1 MIVIHTE
8 NRRKEMKKFLLIVI
22 ILIPIIVTVALNA
35 TGRLISMITPDNPT
49 GIEIRSSLNQVIE
62 KDDVIRVDIKDT
74 SEFIMVDILPLMT
87 KEDGI
92 NEPEK
97 EENNVGD
104 VDLVRQEGTN
114 KYFVIPKKVGIVKII
129 LSAIANVN
137 VRRAVTFNVT
147 SDSIENLT
155 VYNSYGSDLQES
167 ENYLV
172 NHSQQLY
179 FDIFPIEALSNNM
192 VTWKVSNGTSVEITP
207 NGYLTIREKGLSVI
221 RVMAK
226 DRNADLITK
235 DIIVDTAAAVV
246 KQKVGYV
253 EEGLASN
260 QYVNENFALDP
271 ENSSTTLVGEG
282 VYSVTYVDPLTQE
295 ELSDTIRIEEVKED
309 DWDFSD
315 RPEILYTNNGP
326 HFLKAVNLLTRDP
339 QEDVTFT
346 LDDSSMAD
354 YENETGALVPVKA
367 GILNITAKYKN
378 TEKSL
383 KVTIREKVSS
393 FELMLG
399 SEDAKLGIQL
409 TRKWGNYWFD
419 EEGELTN
426 KFNFGLYNK
435 ANLFDVVWNSSN
447 PDVISIENVEG
458 TQDVVLTFSEDGAGL
473 SSVISADLIVN
484 NRKVPGLRK
493 SFEFK
498 MMDTPDYVN
507 VYNFEEMKELAF
519 DEIYNACL
527 QSDIMATHVLSMNVG
542 ISIFGNGFLFDGS
555 QIPSLPLGVGAI
567 SIFREAYQWGRY
579 GVQQLEGKT
588 YTDTQSVE
596 KDLTFEELRMSN
608 AVSIEES
615 PNRGSC
621 FTIIAPWKGKI
632 AFKYMQVRNA
642 ERGIE
647 VVWAKDVSFE
657 GCILGDNNTYSVF
670 AVYPEFPHGAFGN
683 ERAKLAFKNNVIKH
697 SDGPGVAF
705 AYGNSID
712 AESLAK
718 GFMPDILVDG
728 FLDIYNWHTQES
740 FERMF
745 SKIVVQ
751 SLLAY
756 TSATQEAVNIIDKM
770 MVQAFKDNF
779 GSPVLN
785 NIYYWKDNKKYVS
798 VGMMALGAIFRTEAE
813 QIVCNDP
820 RLTVLDVP
828 MEDEKGVPLSSTV
841 NALKTLLKSFMDLDK
856 VTYSSALVCY
866 DFQGGKE
873 PAVKP
878 GDPVPQDYQL
888 YARLT
893 GQSVNLYE

>member
-1 MIVIHTE
+1 
-8 NRRKEMKKFLLIVI
+8 MKKFLLIVI

-35 TGRLISMITPDNPT
+35 TGRFISMITPDNPT
-49 GIEIRSSLNQVIE
+49 DIEIRSSLNQVIE
-62 KDDVIRVDIKDT
+62 KDDIIRVDIKDT
-74 SEFIMVDILPLMT
+74 NEFIMVDILPLMT

-147 SDSIENLT
+147 SDSIESLT
-155 VYNSYGSDLQES
+155 IYNSYGSDIQES
-167 ENYLV
+167 DNYKV
-172 NHSQQLY
+172 DHSQQLY

-192 VTWKVSNGTSVEITP
+192 VTWKVSNGTAVDITP
-207 NGYLTIREKGLSVI
+207 NGYLTIKEKGLSVI

-226 DRNADLITK
+226 DRNANLITK
-235 DIIVDTAAAVV
+235 DIIVDTTQAVV

-253 EEGLASN
+253 EEGLRSN
-260 QYVNENFALDP
+260 EYVNENFALDP
-271 ENSSTTLVGEG
+271 ENSSTILIGEN
-282 VYSVTYVDPLTQE
+282 VYSVTYVDPVSQE
-295 ELSDTIRIEEVKED
+295 EFTDTIKIEEVSEE

-326 HFLKAVNLLTRDP
+326 HFLKAVNLLSQDY
-339 QEDVTFT
+339 EEKVTFS
-346 LDDSSMAD
+346 LDDPTMAD
-354 YENETGALVPVKA
+354 YEKETGALVPVKA
-367 GILNITAKYKN
+367 GELTITAKYKN
-378 TEKSL
+378 IEKSL
-383 KVTIREKVSS
+383 RVNIREKVSS

-426 KFNFGLYNK
+426 KYNFGLYNK
-435 ANLFDVVWNSSN
+435 DNLFDVVWSSSN
-447 PDVISIENVEG
+447 PDVVSLENVEG
-458 TQDVVLTFSEDGAGL
+458 TQDIILTFSEEGAGL
-473 SSVISADLIVN
+473 SSVISADLVVN
-484 NRKVPGLRK
+484 NRKVPGRRK

-498 MMDTPDYVN
+498 MMETPDYVN
-507 VYNFEEMKELAF
+507 VYVFSEMQELAF

-527 QSDIMATHVLSMNVG
+527 QSDIIATQILSMNVG

-555 QIPSLPLGVGAI
+555 QISSIPLGGGAI
-567 SIFREAYQWGRY
+567 SIFRESYQWGRY
-579 GVQQLEGKT
+579 GISQVEGKT
-588 YTDTQSVE
+588 YTDTQNVE
-596 KDLTFEELRMSN
+596 KDLTFEELRMRN
-608 AVSIEES
+608 AVSIEEA
-615 PNRGSC
+615 PDRGGC
-621 FTIIAPWKGKI
+621 FVIIAPWKGKLS
-632 AFKYMQVRNA
+632 FKYMQVKNA

-647 VVWAKDVSFE
+647 VVWAKDASFE

-670 AVYPEFPHGAFGN
+670 AVYPEFPHSVFGN
-683 ERAKLAFKNNVIKH
+683 ERAKLSFKNNVIKH

-705 AYGNSID
+705 SYGNSIN
-712 AESLAK
+712 AESLAM
-718 GFMPDILVDG
+718 GYMPDVMVEG
-728 FLDIYNWHTQES
+728 FLDIYNWHTQDS

-751 SLLAY
+751 SLLTY
-756 TSATQEAVNIIDKM
+756 TSATQEAVNIIDRM
-770 MVQAFKDNF
+770 MVQAFKDYF
-779 GSPVLN
+779 GNPALD

-798 VGMMALGAIFRTEAE
+798 VGMMALGAIFRPEVE
-813 QIVCNDP
+813 QIFCNDP
-820 RLTVLDVP
+820 RLTVLEVP
-828 MEDEKGVPLSSTV
+828 MEDENGVPLSSTV
-841 NALKTLLKSFMDLDK
+841 SALKTLLKSFMDLDK

-878 GDPVPQDYQL
+878 GDPVPQDYEL

-893 GQSVNLYE
+893 GQSVNLYN

>member
-1 MIVIHTE
+1 
-8 NRRKEMKKFLLIVI
+8 MKKFLLIVI

-35 TGRLISMITPDNPT
+35 TGRFISMITPDNPT
-49 GIEIRSSLNQVIE
+49 DIEIRSSLNQVIE
-62 KDDVIRVDIKDT
+62 KDDIIRVDIKDT
-74 SEFIMVDILPLMT
+74 NEFIMVDILPLMT

-147 SDSIENLT
+147 SDSIESLT
-155 VYNSYGSDLQES
+155 IYNSYGSDIQES
-167 ENYLV
+167 DNYV
-172 NHSQQLY
+172 VDHSQQLY

-192 VTWKVSNGTSVEITP
+192 VTWKVSNGTAVDITP
-207 NGYLTIREKGLSVI
+207 NGYLTIKEKGLSVI

-226 DRNADLITK
+226 DRNANLITK
-235 DIIVDTAAAVV
+235 DIIVDTTQAVV
-246 KQKVGYV
+246 KQKDGYV
-253 EEGLASN
+253 EEGLRSN
-260 QYVNENFALDP
+260 EYVNENFALDP
-271 ENSSTTLVGEG
+271 ENSSTILIGEN
-282 VYSVTYVDPLTQE
+282 VYSVTYVDPVSQE
-295 ELSDTIRIEEVKED
+295 EFTDTIKIEEVSEE

-326 HFLKAVNLLTRDP
+326 HFLKAVNLLSQDY
-339 QEDVTFT
+339 EEKVTFS
-346 LDDSSMAD
+346 LDDPTMAD
-354 YENETGALVPVKA
+354 YEKETGALVPVKA
-367 GILNITAKYKN
+367 GELTITAKYKN
-378 TEKSL
+378 IEKSL
-383 KVTIREKVSS
+383 RVNIREKVSS

-426 KFNFGLYNK
+426 KYNFGLYNK
-435 ANLFDVVWNSSN
+435 DNLFDVVWSSSN
-447 PDVISIENVEG
+447 PDVVSLENVEG
-458 TQDVVLTFSEDGAGL
+458 TQEVILTFSEEGAGL
-473 SSVISADLIVN
+473 SSVISADLVVN

-498 MMDTPDYVN
+498 MMETPDYVN
-507 VYNFEEMKELAF
+507 VYDFSEMQELAF
-519 DEIYNACL
+519 DETYNACL
-527 QSDIMATHVLSMNVG
+527 QSDIIATQILSMNVG

-555 QIPSLPLGVGAI
+555 QISSIPLGGGAI
-567 SIFREAYQWGRY
+567 SIFRESYQWGRY
-579 GVQQLEGKT
+579 GISQVEGKT
-588 YTDTQSVE
+588 YTDTQNVE
-596 KDLTFEELRMSN
+596 KDLTFEELRMRN
-608 AVSIEES
+608 AVSIEDS
-615 PNRGSC
+615 PNRGGC
-621 FTIIAPWKGKI
+621 FVIIAPWKGKI
-632 AFKYMQVRNA
+632 SFKYMQVKNA

-647 VVWAKDVSFE
+647 VVWAKDASFE

-670 AVYPEFPHGAFGN
+670 AVYPEFPHSVFGN
-683 ERAKLAFKNNVIKH
+683 ERAKLSFKNNVIKH

-705 AYGNSID
+705 SYGNSIK
-712 AESLAK
+712 AESLAM
-718 GFMPDILVDG
+718 GYMPDVMVEG
-728 FLDIYNWHTQES
+728 FLDIYNWHTQDS

-751 SLLAY
+751 SLLTY
-756 TSATQEAVNIIDKM
+756 TSATQEAVNIIDRM
-770 MVQAFKDNF
+770 MVQAFKDYF
-779 GSPVLN
+779 GNPALD

-798 VGMMALGAIFRTEAE
+798 VGMMALGAIFRPEVE
-813 QIVCNDP
+813 QIFCNDP
-820 RLTVLDVP
+820 RLTVLEVP
-828 MEDEKGVPLSSTV
+828 MEDENGVPLSSTV
-841 NALKTLLKSFMDLDK
+841 SALKTLLKSFMDLDK

-878 GDPVPQDYQL
+878 GDAVPQDYEL

-893 GQSVNLYE
+893 GQSVNLYD